1 MTTCAL
7 HQTHL
12 VLCSNDFVNFYSSAL
27 QCCFKQVFEFSY
39 GHAHILK
46 GAVYPEKLELLPHCL
61 SGCSLFT
68 YSRIKLVTHIFQV
81 WSIEIQLHNF
91 YWHGFYWNGCLLVR
105 SYCSTENNS
114 PAAYKHFYQ
123 PYSSERMSPKGRGK
137 EKKENGRSREGYH
150 IQHSCDLW
158 YCLIR

>member
-1 MTTCAL
+1 MTTCVL
-7 HQTHL
+7 HQTYL

-27 QCCFKQVFEFSY
+27 QFYFMQISEFSY

-46 GAVYPEKLELLPHCL
+46 VAVYPEKVEFLPHSF
-61 SGCSLFT
+61 SGCALFT
-68 YSRIKLVTHIFQV
+68 YSRFKLVTHIFQV
-81 WSIEIQLHNF
+81 CSIKIHLRNF

-114 PAAYKHFYQ
+114 PAAYKRFYQ

-137 EKKENGRSREGYH
+137 EKKEKGRSREG
-150 IQHSCDLW
+150 
-158 YCLIR
+158 